1 MKSDFLLA
9 ITQLS
14 AEKNLPTEVVIAAVE
29 AALISAYRKDSFAP
43 NQNISVKIGPTTGKV
58 QVWAEKTVVEQP
70 SDSRREISLDE
81 AHRVNPDAQ
90 VGDNLEIEA
99 TPRNAGRIAAQ
110 TAKQVILQR
119 LHEAEHSAIFEEY
132 TGKEGDIVTGLVQR
146 IEPRLIC
153 IDLGRTEAIL
163 PAAEQVPNERY
174 RIGQRLKVCLL
185 DVVQSPK
192 GPRVLVSRSHP
203 DLLRRLFELE
213 IPEVFNGI
221 VEIKSVAREAGYRSK
236 VAVAARQEGI
246 DPVGCCV
253 GLRGIRIQ
261 NIVSDLNGEKIDVV
275 IWDKDIPVFIANALS
290 PAQILSVELDD
301 KGELA
306 TVIVPDKQLS
316 LAIGKEGKNV
326 RLAVKLTG
334 WRIDIKSASVAEAER
349 AAEVKPLAESKEEA
363 EGIEELPAEVL
374 PILEPVLAPEP
385 TVEGIEEAKEVKEA
399 KEAEEEIE
407 PLPVSFEAQAT
418 PEKTQIRFAEDILT
432 PAPTKPEAK
441 SRKRKRKGTQVKRVA
456 EDGIKLKKP
465 RREIEIPLDEE
476 EY

>member
-1 MKSDFLLA
+1 
-9 ITQLS
+9 
-14 AEKNLPTEVVIAAVE
+14 
-29 AALISAYRKDSFAP
+29 
-43 NQNISVKIGPTTGKV
+43 
-58 QVWAEKTVVEQP
+58 
-70 SDSRREISLDE
+70 
-81 AHRVNPDAQ
+81 
-90 VGDNLEIEA
+90 
-99 TPRNAGRIAAQ
+99 
-110 TAKQVILQR
+110 
-119 LHEAEHSAIFEEY
+119 
-132 TGKEGDIVTGLVQR
+132 
-146 IEPRLIC
+146 
-153 IDLGRTEAIL
+153 
-163 PAAEQVPNERY
+163 
-174 RIGQRLKVCLL
+174 
-185 DVVQSPK
+185 
-192 GPRVLVSRSHP
+192 
-203 DLLRRLFELE
+203 
-213 IPEVFNGI
+213 
-221 VEIKSVAREAGYRSK
+221 
-236 VAVAARQEGI
+236 
-246 DPVGCCV
+246 
-253 GLRGIRIQ
+253 
-261 NIVSDLNGEKIDVV
+261 
-275 IWDKDIPVFIANALS
+275 
-290 PAQILSVELDD
+290 
-301 KGELA
+301 ELA